1 MYDRR
6 FVVPSVGNS
15 SLFTVWNLKNKM
27 FSLINRIDINHFTPK
42 WKHPYGLCLQ
52 LIWLSQPPRVH
63 QAGYKKEKEKKRK
76 KKDTGTFGIGNFS
89 SVSRHC
95 SIRIIL
101 TDTHYSSAF
110 PTTIATHFF
119 FYNLLITNSATNVF
133 KKPFWQSDKV
143 NFNRPEWI
151 SSVSAQLP
159 CAWVS
164 YDSPLTAFF
173 QYRIDSF

>member
-76 KKDTGTFGIGNFS
+76 KKIP
-89 SVSRHC
+89 V
-95 SIRIIL
+95 L
-101 TDTHYSSAF
+101 
-110 PTTIATHFF
+110 
-119 FYNLLITNSATNVF
+119 
-133 KKPFWQSDKV
+133 
-143 NFNRPEWI
+143 
-151 SSVSAQLP
+151 SVSAILVQFP
-159 CAWVS
+159 GIAAYVS
-164 YDSPLTAFF
+164 F
-173 QYRIDSF
+173 